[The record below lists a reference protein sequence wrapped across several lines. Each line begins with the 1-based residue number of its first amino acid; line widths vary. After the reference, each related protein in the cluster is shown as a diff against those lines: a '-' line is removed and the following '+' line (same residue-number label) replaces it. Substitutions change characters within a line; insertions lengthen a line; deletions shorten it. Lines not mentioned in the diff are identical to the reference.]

1 MVRAALKVVDSPPFY
16 SEGISLEGGNLSGE
30 VHSLH
35 QVASLP
41 YMTRP
46 AVATYCIER
55 FSRPGDVV
63 FDPFCG
69 TGTIPLEANLL
80 GRVAYAS
87 DRNPLSVRMTQA
99 KLDPAD
105 LTEVTM
111 ALQQLD
117 FRRPV
122 NLKSFCEYFAPFYDV
137 ATFRELANLKLF
149 LERNT
154 DRAACF
160 LELLALGLLHGPS
173 AGYFSAYSP
182 SQISLS
188 PMEQE
193 ELNVKRRQVPDY
205 RSVTPRLLKR
215 SASSLR
221 DGYVSS
227 IRNVALRNIS
237 GLSDA
242 RNVPFIP
249 PASVDLVV
257 TTPPVPGEEQAIA
270 KQWLKL
276 WFAGYSA
283 PQLSR
288 EISVGTT
295 PNQWG
300 DFMNEV
306 LVELARVV
314 RTSGRVVLNLCDIPW
329 RGGRVALDD
338 IIYQMVETHLHRF
351 WEPECLLVDEGV
363 TDKVAGRKRRTGSG
377 RVSVG
382 SRILVLR
389 RF

>member
-16 SEGISLEGGNLSGE
+16 SEGVALQAEHGGD

-35 QVASLP
+35 QVVNLP

-46 AVATYCIER
+46 GVATYCIER
-55 FSRPGDVV
+55 FSRPGDVI

-87 DRNPLSVRMTQA
+87 DLNPLSVRVTQA

-122 NLKSFCEYFAPFYDV
+122 NLKRYNEYFAPFYDV
-137 ATFRELANLKLF
+137 ATYREVANLKLF
-149 LERNT
+149 LERNR

-160 LELLALGLLHGPS
+160 LELLALGLMHGPS

-193 ELNVKRRQVPDY
+193 DLNVKRRQVPDY
-205 RSVTPRLLKR
+205 RAVTPRLLKR

-227 IRNVALRNIS
+227 TRNVALRNIS

-249 PASVDLVV
+249 AGSVDLVL
-257 TTPPVPGEEQAIA
+257 TTPPVPGEEQAITQ
-270 KQWLKL
+270 QWLKL
-276 WFAGYSA
+276 WLSGFSA
-283 PQLSR
+283 QQLTR
-288 EISVGTT
+288 EVSVGHT
-295 PNQWG
+295 PTAWC

-314 RTSGRVVLNLCDIPW
+314 RSSGRVVLNLCEIPW
-329 RGGRVALDD
+329 RGDRIALDELL
-338 IIYQMVETHLHRF
+338 IELVETHLHRF
-351 WEPECLLVDEGV
+351 WEPECLLVDEGIA
-363 TDKVAGRKRRTGSG
+363 DKVAGRKRRTGSG